1 MTLRSFTAL
10 TLPQPNQKV
19 LLALAGLLLALTL
32 AGCATLSYEECV
44 RGDWYQIG
52 VNDGQQGHVL
62 SRLDDHRRACRD
74 TPVIIDEGAYR
85 AGRDIGLLSYC
96 TPVSGYRVGE
106 RGRSAPNVC
115 PAETAPGFLH
125 GHLLGEQ
132 VYDAEQEVAEAEQ
145 RLRDLERELEQKREE
160 IQAMRASIA
169 ATDERYDISG
179 PRRTLRRL
187 RNEADDLRADIRNAQ
202 FNVDFTRQTLR
213 DVRERTS
220 FQLQVL
226 ADG

>member
-1 MTLRSFTAL
+1 MTLRSFNAL
-10 TLPQPNQKV
+10 ILPQPNQRV

-32 AGCATLSYEECV
+32 AGCATLSHEECV
-44 RGDWYQIG
+44 RGNWYQIG

-74 TPVIIDEGAYR
+74 TPAIIDEGAYR

-145 RLRDLERELEQKREE
+145 RLRNLERRLRDTQEE
-160 IQAMRASIA
+160 IDA
-169 ATDERYDISG
+169 AQQRVDAADNRDA
-179 PRRTLRRL
+179 RRSARQNLWVL
-187 RNEADDLRADIRNAQ
+187 RNEADDVRADIRDAQ
-202 FNVDFTRQTLR
+202 FNVDITRQTLR